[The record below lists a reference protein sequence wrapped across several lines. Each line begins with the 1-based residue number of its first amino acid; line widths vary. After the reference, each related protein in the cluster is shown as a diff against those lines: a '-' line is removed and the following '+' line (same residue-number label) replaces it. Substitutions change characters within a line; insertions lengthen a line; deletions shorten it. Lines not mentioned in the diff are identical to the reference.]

1 MPGTCDIV
9 AGIVNAMTLL
19 PIYLAVV
26 GDHRRFDA
34 RHRIVN
40 GIAFIAIL
48 LTVVVS
54 LVDFLFVNAVDFRGA
69 LAALAGAVTLYV
81 HSRVMGR
88 SGFIVLAVA
97 MACFALVFALAWFD
111 HGGLFGTTAFLIVV
125 MLPAT
130 LLVSPSRRRYL
141 LFAAVALVFVAL
153 VVWEAFDQSVRIVG
167 GLPSVRFFESM
178 AVFIICAL
186 GAFGLFSVGMR
197 SLRSERA
204 LAEQFAAR
212 IEALASIDGLTGL
225 LNHSAVFKAVEDE
238 VLRTRRTGRTFSLIM
253 VDLDDFKS
261 VNGQFGHQYGDQIL
275 ERAGKAIQDC
285 VRATDRAGRYGGEE
299 FLVVLPETDLSGALA
314 VAERMLG
321 CIGGVPVGQD
331 GRVLAC
337 SIGVF
342 QFDGR
347 TPAESIHAAD
357 ELMYR
362 AKKDGGAR
370 VVAGTPSLPPG
381 RLEVQTA

>member
-1 MPGTCDIV
+1 MS
-9 AGIVNAMTLL
+9 LL

-26 GDHRRFDA
+26 GDHRSFDA

-48 LTVVVS
+48 LTIVVS
-54 LVDFLFVNAVDFRGA
+54 LVDFLFMNTIDFRGA
-69 LAALAGAVTLYV
+69 LAALAGAVTLYI

-88 SGFIVLAVA
+88 SGFVVLAVA

-111 HGGLFGTTAFLIVV
+111 HGGLLGTTSFLIVV

-141 LFAAVALVFVAL
+141 LFSAVALVFIVL

-167 GLPSVRFFESM
+167 GAPTVRFFESM

-204 LAEQFAAR
+204 LADQFAAR

-238 VLRTRRTGRTFSLIM
+238 SQRACRTGRTFSLIM

-261 VNGQFGHQYGDQIL
+261 VNGQFGHQYGDHVL
-275 ERAGKAIQDC
+275 ELTGKAIQGC

-299 FLVVLPETDLSGALA
+299 FLIVLPETDVRGAVA

-321 CIGGVPVGQD
+321 CIGSVPIGLD
-331 GRVLAC
+331 GRLLAC

-342 QFDGR
+342 QYDGR
-347 TPAESIHAAD
+347 TPAESIQAVD
-357 ELMYR
+357 DLMYR
-362 AKKDGGAR
+362 AKKNGGAR
-370 VVAGTPSLPPG
+370 VVPAMSPGPSLSSAPSVQP
-381 RLEVQTA
+381 EVLPA